1 MSSQWINHVKELS
14 KKHNIKYNESLKN
27 KQCKSE
33 YHKMKGGGL
42 FDMAQNAFNISSM
55 PPNVKNLLDKYG
67 DAKIN
72 YIKLNRSPVQGSVQ
86 FLLNKFSKN
95 GNNFQKELSKL
106 PYESIYHLQ
115 MIFSTVKGRVVLEK
129 NERLNMAERPKETET
144 ININFNPNLTIRQ
157 IYNNGL
163 KLAGDKLFYTYNAS
177 SNNCQNFILFLLKG
191 SQLDTP
197 ENIAFTKQDTSTLFQ
212 KDPKLRKIANSFVKI
227 GAIANTTMSG
237 GKIQYNIPN
246 RKIKFE
252 IK

>member
-1 MSSQWINHVKELS
+1 M
-14 KKHNIKYNESLKN
+14 
-27 KQCKSE
+27 
-33 YHKMKGGGL
+33 
-42 FDMAQNAFNISSM
+42 
-55 PPNVKNLLDKYG
+55 
-67 DAKIN
+67 KIN

-129 NERLNMAERPKETET
+129 NERLNMAEKPKETET

-163 KLAGDKLFYTYNAS
+163 KLAGDKIFYTYNAS